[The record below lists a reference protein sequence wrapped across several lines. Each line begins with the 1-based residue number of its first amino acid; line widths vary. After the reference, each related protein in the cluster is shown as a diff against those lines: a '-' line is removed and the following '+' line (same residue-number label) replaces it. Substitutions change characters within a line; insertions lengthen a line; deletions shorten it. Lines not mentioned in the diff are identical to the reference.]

1 MPFSIKEDENEN
13 NHKLTVK
20 KVKYKSDGT
29 DDKVLFPLEN
39 GPSFSLF
46 CGKPKSGKTT
56 LMLSFLTKRA
66 FYLKRFDKIFVFSPS
81 LLSGSLDDEH
91 PLLELPEDQLFD
103 SLTEKDLQA
112 CIDKIYGSKKRV
124 LFILD
129 DIQQDLKGKCKNLV
143 AKLCFNRRHLTKK
156 GVSVWISSQVYNQ
169 IPLIIRKNL
178 SSLFLFPTKQSK
190 EKESIREECADF
202 LDKEDWN
209 ELLDYIFYEG
219 IPKGKVSHN
228 FLFLKCN
235 LQPNEMFFKNFN
247 ALNLEIEKENKT

>member
-13 NHKLTVK
+13 NDKFKIT

-29 DDKVLFPLEN
+29 DDNVLHPLEN
-39 GPSFSLF
+39 GASFSLF

-66 FYLKRFDKIFVFSPS
+66 FYLKRFDKVFVFSPS
-81 LLSGSLDDEH
+81 LLSGSLDDDH
-91 PLLELPEDQLFD
+91 PLFDLPKDQLFD
-103 SLTEKDLQA
+103 NLNVSSLQN
-112 CIDKIYGSKKRV
+112 CINKVYGSKKRV

-129 DIQQDLKGKCKNLV
+129 DIQQDLHGECKNLV

-178 SSLFLFPTKQSK
+178 SSIFLFPTKQAK
-190 EKESIREECADF
+190 EIESVREECADF
-202 LDKEDWN
+202 LDKEEFG
-209 ELLDYIFYEG
+209 ELLDYVFEK
-219 IPKGKVSHN
+219 PHD
-228 FLFLKCN
+228 FLYIKCN
-235 LQPNEMFFKNFN
+235 LQPNEMFHKCFN
-247 ALNLEIEKENKT
+247 SLNLTIVK